1 MNHPIAS
8 ERFIDPSMTDLMSV
22 GTDRVKAYLA
32 HRWQTTFD
40 NLSKANN
47 QALIMYVAI
56 RDDGYE
62 INLASNQVQAYYDM
76 NEVFTPSGGDFIDL
90 VRGYGHVVVIENGE
104 KDIRLNGSREL
115 ELGFKLLI
123 GQPIIDHH
131 QKISGILLVL
141 GNEVEKVNDALMK
154 QVDWLATGL
163 EESVRYLAVEEEID
177 AIRNVDPL
185 TRLVSRDRMMSV
197 LRLEFERSQ
206 RSDIPFSMVV
216 IDIDDFK
223 RINETFGHD
232 AGDHVLQEFSE
243 EIAER
248 IRMVDTACR
257 WDGDAFV
264 VLCPQTDLLG
274 ANILVN
280 DLFSNL
286 RHHIF
291 PNVGRCFFSMGIA
304 DYSPKDIT
312 INDMLLRLDKALYR
326 VKAFGGNSHETRYH

>member
-1 MNHPIAS
+1 MNHPIES
-8 ERFIDPSMTDLMSV
+8 DRIIETSTTEFISV

-32 HRWQTTFD
+32 DRWQTTFN
-40 NLSKANN
+40 NLSTTYN
-47 QALIMYVAI
+47 QALIMYVGI
-56 RDDGYE
+56 CEDGYE
-62 INLASNQVQAYYDM
+62 IDLASNQVQAYYDM
-76 NEVFTPSGGDFIDL
+76 NTILVPSGVDFIDL
-90 VRGYGHVVVIENGE
+90 VRGYGRQVIIENGE
-104 KDIRLNGSREL
+104 RDIRLNNSREL
-115 ELGFKLLI
+115 NLGFKLLI
-123 GQPIIDHH
+123 GQPIMDQH
-131 QKISGILLVL
+131 QTIKGLLLLL
-141 GNEVEKVNDALMK
+141 GTDAGEVDEVFMTEIN
-154 QVDWLATGL
+154 WLATGL
-163 EESVRYLAVEEEID
+163 EESVRYLSVEQEID
-177 AIRNVDPL
+177 KIRNVDPL
-185 TRLVSRDRMMSV
+185 TRLVSRERMMSV

-206 RSDIPFSMVV
+206 RSDIPFSMVI

-232 AGDHVLQEFSE
+232 GGDNVLREFSE
-243 EIAER
+243 EVASR

-264 VLCPQTDLLG
+264 VICPQTDLLG

-286 RHHIF
+286 THHIF

-326 VKAFGGNSHETRYH
+326 VKAFGGNSHQTRYH